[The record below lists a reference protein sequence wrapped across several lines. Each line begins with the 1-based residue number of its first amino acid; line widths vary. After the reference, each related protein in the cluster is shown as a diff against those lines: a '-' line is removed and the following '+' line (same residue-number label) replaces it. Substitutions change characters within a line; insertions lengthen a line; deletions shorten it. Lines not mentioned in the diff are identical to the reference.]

1 LLACVLALD
10 SADMATVGSVA
21 GELERGL
28 RISNV
33 QLGLLVS
40 LPSLVGALATIPVG
54 VLTDRATRIPLL
66 AGSVLVWSMAMVLT
80 GLASP
85 FAMLLITRVALGA
98 VTATAGPTVASLI
111 GDFIPARERAR
122 IYGFI
127 LSEELL
133 GAGFGFLVS
142 GEAAAALSWRAA
154 FLILAIPSLAL
165 AIAIWR
171 LLPEPARGGESRL
184 EPGADQFAA
193 LQKRADRPAPGSD
206 GLHADAW
213 RERRPASW
221 G

>member
-1 LLACVLALD
+1 MAQPIADALANTLGGRVRRRVVVLLACVLALD
-10 SADMATVGSVA
+10 SADLATVGSVA

-28 RISNV
+28 HISNV

-54 VLTDRATRIPLL
+54 ILTDRVTRVPML
-66 AGSVLVWSMAMVLT
+66 AGSVLAWSVAMALS
-80 GLASP
+80 GLASS
-85 FAMLLITRVALGA
+85 FAMLLVTRVALGA
-98 VTATAGPTVASLI
+98 VTATAGPTVSSLI

-127 LSEELL
+127 LSGELL

-165 AIAIWR
+165 AIAIPR
-171 LLPEPARGGESRL
+171 LLPEPARGGESR
-184 EPGADQFAA
+184 
-193 LQKRADRPAPGSD
+193 
-206 GLHADAW
+206 
-213 RERRPASW
+213 
-221 G
+221 